1 MTMRIGK
8 FIAALLSA
16 LMFFGSVECYAAT
29 AGDTPEKAVGAEI
42 PERYLEGKELELYR
56 IILQNVKAIS
66 EGKQDAKTFYP
77 TVSSPFKTKAD
88 YEKALKK
95 AMFFIMNYT
104 PEYSYWIDSSGS
116 LVYDTTRCGVIYG
129 ISPAYQKR
137 GDKNMIGRDGLYEA
151 KRAAENAQSIV
162 NLYQDRSDCE
172 KVIAYAEEICRLN
185 VYNDEAANADEKSDY
200 SQKNINPWRFVY
212 VFDRDSDTNVV
223 CSGYAKAFQYLCD
236 LGGIECHYV
245 TGSIKEGY
253 HAWNI
258 VVIDGVNYLVDV
270 TACDSFPEDVSEGY
284 HPLVMNSVV
293 SSSGESAN
301 TFFTGGGYSLTNVYK
316 YADEE
321 MKYLPE
327 SLRIISTKPYSNGG
341 SGAAVFIIALIAIG
355 GVIFFIARKRKKNED
370 KFY

>member
-1 MTMRIGK
+1 MKFGK
-8 FIAALLSA
+8 FIAALISA
-16 LMFFGSVECYAAT
+16 LMMLVCPAEYYAA
-29 AGDTPEKAVGAEI
+29 AADSPPEKAVGAAI

-95 AMFFIMNYT
+95 AMFFIENYT
-104 PEYSYWIDSSGS
+104 PEYTFWKDSSGS

-137 GDKNMIGRDGLYEA
+137 GDKNMIGSNGLYEA
-151 KRAAENAQSIV
+151 KRAAANAQSIV
-162 NLYQDRSDCE
+162 NLYQDRSDYE
-172 KVIAYAEEICRLN
+172 KVIAYAEEICALN
-185 VYNDEAANADEKSDY
+185 TYNKDAANSDSEY
-200 SQKNINPWRFVY
+200 SQKNINPWKHLY
-212 VFDRDSDTNVV
+212 VFDRDPETNVV
-223 CSGYAKAFQYLCD
+223 CSGYAHAFQYLCD

-270 TACDSFPEDVSEGY
+270 TACDAFSEDIIEGY
-284 HPLVMNSVV
+284 HPLVMNSVA

-301 TFFTGGGYSLTNVYK
+301 TFFTGGGYTSTNVYK
-316 YADEE
+316 YADDE
-321 MKYLPE
+321 MEYLPE
-327 SLRIISTKPYSNGG
+327 SLRVVSTKPYSKGGVHFTFLHFLLILLAAGAIFYFVKKKRG
-341 SGAAVFIIALIAIG
+341 SG
-355 GVIFFIARKRKKNED
+355 D
-370 KFY
+370 Y